1 LRDRSGSPS
10 ISRLAPNHSNIRIT
24 NNDEKIRSL
33 NLVLS
38 EKDSYINKLEKELNE
53 IRLENEKIKDR
64 LIVYELENLGKV
76 N

>member
-1 LRDRSGSPS
+1 M
-10 ISRLAPNHSNIRIT
+10 
-24 NNDEKIRSL
+24 

-38 EKDSYINKLEKELNE
+38 EKDSYIYKLEKELNE

-76 N
+76 NQNVQPNFNQMFTT